1 MNTIDFEF
9 TTDMGITFRDALH
22 LTDDELATLSEQV
35 RREQHDGIQRERGDR
50 DVQWCHG
57 GRVTINSSSNGS
69 TATVAKINGASAGGD
84 YMVIQDSTATPTNH
98 WFAGTHSTL
107 VSNTSGWSLADPPPY
122 VPPEVT
128 MLW

>member
-1 MNTIDFEF
+1 MTESSANAATV
-9 TTDMGITFRDALH
+9 TFNGVTVNAD
-22 LTDDELATLSEQV
+22 
-35 RREQHDGIQRERGDR
+35 
-50 DVQWCHG
+50 

-69 TATVAKINGASAGGD
+69 TATLAKINGASAGGD

>member
-1 MNTIDFEF
+1 MTESSANAATV
-9 TTDMGITFRDALH
+9 TFN
-22 LTDDELATLSEQV
+22 
-35 RREQHDGIQRERGDR
+35 G
-50 DVQWCHG
+50 
-57 GRVTINSSSNGS
+57 VTAVESPSNSSSNGS